1 MTDVKRHPMTLKPV
15 LYTMPGMADVATREV
30 AYADAR
36 AIEVYTPPAAT
47 GRLPAVVFVSGYS
60 DPGGEPFFGCKLK
73 DMASYV
79 SWGRLVA
86 ASGMIGVTY
95 TNHEARDAHA
105 MLAYLRA
112 NAAALG
118 IDDQRIAIWACSGN
132 VPMAMSLLEG
142 ARCAALCYGFM
153 GDLDGGTETARA
165 AAMFRFAAPVL
176 ALGELPAIPMF
187 IARAGRDEMP
197 GINTSIDRF
206 VTAALARGLPITLA
220 NHPTGPHSFDLVDDS
235 ATTRAL
241 VRQIL
246 AFLHIQLTT

>member
-1 MTDVKRHPMTLKPV
+1 MTDAKRHPMSLKPV
-15 LYTMPGMADVATREV
+15 LYTMPGMAEVATREV

-36 AIEVYTPPAAT
+36 VIEVYAPPAAA
-47 GRLPAVVFVSGYS
+47 GRLPAVVFVSGYA

-118 IDDQRIAIWACSGN
+118 IDDQRISIWACSGN

-197 GINTSIDRF
+197 GINASIDRF
-206 VTAALARGLPITLA
+206 VTAALARELPITLA
-220 NHPTGPHSFDLVDDS
+220 NHPTGPHSFDLIDDS

>member
-1 MTDVKRHPMTLKPV
+1 M
-15 LYTMPGMADVATREV
+15 
-30 AYADAR
+30 
-36 AIEVYTPPAAT
+36 
-47 GRLPAVVFVSGYS
+47 VFVSGYA
-60 DPGGEPFFGCKLK
+60 DPGGEQAFGCKLK

-95 TNHEARDAHA
+95 TNHEAKDAHA

-132 VPMAMSLLEG
+132 APMALSLLEG
-142 ARCAALCYGFM
+142 ARCAALCYPFM

-165 AAMFRFAAPVL
+165 AAMFRFAAPAL
-176 ALGELPAIPMF
+176 APGQLPAIPMF

-206 VTAALARGLPITLA
+206 VTAALARELPITLA

>member
-15 LYTMPGMADVATREV
+15 LYTLPGMADVATREV
-30 AYADAR
+30 EYAEAR
-36 AIEVYTPPAAT
+36 VIEVYTPPAAT
-47 GRLPAVVFVSGYS
+47 GRLPAVVFVSGYA
-60 DPGGEPFFGCKLK
+60 DPGSEQVFGCKLK

-95 TNHEARDAHA
+95 TNHEAKDAHA

-132 VPMAMSLLEG
+132 APMALSLLEG

-165 AAMFRFAAPVL
+165 AAMFRFAAPAV
-176 ALGELPAIPMF
+176 AFDQLPIIPMF
-187 IARAGRDEMP
+187 IARAGRDELP
-197 GINTSIDRF
+197 GINPSIERF

-246 AFLHIQLTT
+246 AFLQIQLMT